1 MQSLIAP
8 EIRPIIKHADRLSRE
23 GCSDASSTFASFS
36 YNRLKDASLLPDSLS
51 LEEFS
56 PCDYLS
62 HLQQNLFSTG
72 ELNENVTYKN
82 FFIVPESLNASLHL
96 QFGDDVN
103 IDGKFVS
110 AALSSPITNLSCKL
124 NLLMFVS
131 RSTVIG

>member
-1 MQSLIAP
+1 M
-8 EIRPIIKHADRLSRE
+8 
-23 GCSDASSTFASFS
+23 
-36 YNRLKDASLLPDSLS
+36 PDSLS